1 MSFLSKC
8 ASVAKFTGKAIVCIW
23 EAIEEAGEM
32 ERREAEAEEKRK
44 QEAARKREE
53 EHRKMLESMTPE
65 QRKIYGME
73 QENLKLRKDIK
84 RMGMSMEECSSEIDQ
99 LRSRVSSLED

>member
-8 ASVAKFTGKAIVCIW
+8 ATVAKFTGKAIVCVI
-23 EAIEEAGEM
+23 EAIAEAGEM

-65 QRKIYGME
+65 QRKIYDLE
-73 QENLKLRKDIK
+73 QENLQLRKDIK

>member
-8 ASVAKFTGKAIVCIW
+8 GKVIKFAGGVIVAVLK
-23 EAIEEAGEM
+23 AIEETGEM
-32 ERREAEAEEKRK
+32 ERREEEAEEKRK
-44 QEAARKREE
+44 QEAAKKREE

-65 QRKIYGME
+65 QRKIYDLE
-73 QENLKLRKDIK
+73 QENLQLRKDLK